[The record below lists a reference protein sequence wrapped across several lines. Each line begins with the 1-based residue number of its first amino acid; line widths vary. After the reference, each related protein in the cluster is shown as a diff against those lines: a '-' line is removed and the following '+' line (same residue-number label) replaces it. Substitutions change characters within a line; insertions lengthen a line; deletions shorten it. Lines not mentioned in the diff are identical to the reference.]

1 MKETNRIFRV
11 MAICVLALATGTGS
25 LTLSQS
31 KTPACADK
39 DRGKYIDIHV
49 HASACS
55 EEGFT
60 LEKLAGWMEANNVER
75 CIVQQLSSTMPRNAV
90 ERKILIENYRKFQG
104 KIYGFCVIF
113 ARNVTSKEEVV
124 ALLTKRKAEGAIGF
138 GEHYG
143 EGLPIDD
150 PKNMILYG
158 ACAEVGLP
166 VLFHMDSENN
176 KDTVGLVR
184 LERVLKAHPDC
195 IFIAHAPGW
204 WNNMANGTC
213 DRLLQKYPNLYGDLS
228 AGSGAR
234 AISRDRKFGKA
245 FLIRNAD
252 KLMFGTDIGPW
263 SYAGE
268 PAQHFALLDSFDLPE
283 EVEDKIYR
291 NNAEEIFS
299 FGAHGSQ
306 E

>member
-1 MKETNRIFRV
+1 MTESNSILRV
-11 MAICVLALATGTGS
+11 IAICVLAMATGTGS
-25 LTLSQS
+25 LTLSQN
-31 KTPACADK
+31 KTPACADES
-39 DRGKYIDIHV
+39 RGKYIDIHV
-49 HASACS
+49 HANAWND
-55 EEGFT
+55 EGFT
-60 LEKLAGWMEANNVER
+60 LEKLDGWMEANHVKR
-75 CIVQQLSSTMPRNAV
+75 CIVQQHCSTLPRNAE
-90 ERKILIENYRKFQG
+90 ERNNLIENFRKYQG
-104 KIYGFCVIF
+104 TIYGFCVIF
-113 ARNVTSKEEVV
+113 AKDVNNKKEVV
-124 ALLTKRKAEGAIGF
+124 AQLTKRKAEGAIGF

-150 PKNMILYG
+150 PKNMILYA

-166 VLFHMDSENN
+166 VLFHMDSDNN

-184 LERVLKAHPDC
+184 LERVLETHPNC

-204 WNNMANGTC
+204 WKNISNGTC

-234 AISRDRKFGKA
+234 AIGRDRKFGKA

-252 KLMFGTDIGPW
+252 KLMFGTDTGPW
-263 SYAGE
+263 SYAKE
-268 PAQHFALLDSFDLPE
+268 PAQHFALLDSFDLPD

-291 NNAEEIFS
+291 KNAERIFA
-299 FGAHGSQ
+299 FEPQGSQ